1 MIVGLFIV
9 KLVSCQLFGV
19 KSTKFLNLR
28 DRILI
33 KSDDL
38 QLWEISFNQNI
49 KIRNF
54 ATIKL
59 KTFKIWCL
67 NPSKTFNVINHQ
79 ISDSQY
85 L

>member
-67 NPSKTFNVINHQ
+67 NPC
-79 ISDSQY
+79 
-85 L
+85 